1 LESSRAAQEIGCC
14 PWTLA
19 SRWEP
24 GVVSVVRVANRQ
36 SLFEMRESERQFQRA
51 FEKAVWQHS
60 IELRLD

>member
-1 LESSRAAQEIGCC
+1 MLPMDAYLSV
-14 PWTLA
+14 
-19 SRWEP
+19 EP